1 MPALPHT
8 SSYRV
13 GAGWPIW
20 FMCFSLV
27 AVGAFLAFAIAVL
40 EREGLS
46 CGALFAAG
54 LIVLGLFIFRFAARR
69 AEISNTDI
77 TIRMIFRS
85 ITIRWDELAHIHR
98 SDAWLILK
106 DVHERSWRL
115 GPYPRH
121 ANDFERDVRVRRP
134 HAISPVPVLHSD
146 SSFAGFSENERLTAR
161 QAVGVALYVILIVFG
176 SIAARNLD
184 DFIGPLLK
192 WGLSRLT
199 AYGIAASA
207 LALFMVLGVLITRWL
222 TGRSTRARG

>member
-13 GAGWPIW
+13 GAGSPIW
-20 FMCFSLV
+20 FVCFSLV
-27 AVGAFLAFAIAVL
+27 AVGAFLTFAISVL

-46 CGALFAAG
+46 CGALYPTG
-54 LIVLGLFIFRFAARR
+54 LIALGLFIFRFAARR

-77 TIRMIFRS
+77 TIRMVFRS
-85 ITIRWDELAHIHR
+85 ITIQWDELAHIHR
-98 SDAWLILK
+98 SDTWLIIK
-106 DVHERSWRL
+106 DVYERSWRL
-115 GPYPRH
+115 GPYPRG

-146 SSFAGFSENERLTAR
+146 ASFAGFSESERLTAR
-161 QAVGVALYVILIVFG
+161 QAGGVTLYCILIFFG

-192 WGLSRLT
+192 SGLSRLT
-199 AYGIAASA
+199 AYGIAVCA
-207 LALFMVLGVLITRWL
+207 LALLMVLGVLFTRWL
-222 TGRSTRARG
+222 TGRSARARG